1 MKSRCR
7 ELISPS
13 LLIRATKWV
22 IGKTADPVVATAMRQ
37 EAAIQR
43 HDIIAIGNGG
53 ASVLKSEKPACQV
66 AIPGIIP
73 HMSLRRILPCFR

>member
-43 HDIIAIGNGG
+43 HDIIAIDTGQ
-53 ASVLKSEKPACQV
+53 APQS
-66 AIPGIIP
+66 
-73 HMSLRRILPCFR
+73 